1 MNGLLMRAL
10 ESKEKL
16 EIIYL
21 SNSNEISQR
30 KIRVIEVKQS
40 IKVYCF
46 LRKQYRVFSLSNI
59 LSMQPLK
66 NKHRNPLVNQ
76 TFL

>member
-1 MNGLLMRAL
+1 MNGLLVRAL

-30 KIRVIEVKQS
+30 KIRVIEVNKQS
-40 IKVYCF
+40 VKAYCF
-46 LRKQYRVFSLSNI
+46 LRKQYRIFSLNNI
-59 LSMQPLK
+59 LSIS
-66 NKHRNPLVNQ
+66 
-76 TFL
+76 F

>member
-16 EIIYL
+16 EMIYL

-30 KIRVIEVKQS
+30 QIRVIEVNKQS
-40 IKVYCF
+40 FKAYCF
-46 LRKQYRVFSLSNI
+46 LRKQYRIFIISNV
-59 LSMQPLK
+59 LSMQPLQ
-66 NKHRNPLVNQ
+66 NKHRGSA
-76 TFL
+76 